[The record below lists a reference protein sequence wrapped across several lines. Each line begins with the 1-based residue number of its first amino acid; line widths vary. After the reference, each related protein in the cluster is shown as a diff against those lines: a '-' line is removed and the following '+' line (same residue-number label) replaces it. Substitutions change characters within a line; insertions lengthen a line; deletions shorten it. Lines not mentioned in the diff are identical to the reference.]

1 MSKFV
6 VSARKYRPTTFDE
19 VVGQMHVAKTLKNA
33 LQTEQLAHA
42 FLFCGPRGVGK
53 TTCARILA
61 KVINCMNPQSKVEPC
76 NACSSCISFNDNA
89 SFNIIELDAAS
100 NNSVEHIRTLIE
112 QVRFQPQQGT
122 HKVFIIDEVHML
134 SSQAFNAFLKTL
146 EEPPPYAIFI
156 LATTEKHKII
166 PTILSRCQIFD
177 FKRIQVQDAV
187 AQLQHIC
194 EQEGKTADPEALHLI
209 GQKAD
214 GAMRDALSIFDKI
227 ASASGAHIT
236 YKDVIANLNILD
248 YEYYFKVVDAFLRQ
262 DLSDVLL
269 TMDAV
274 IRAGFEPDQ
283 FIQGLADHMRDL
295 LVCKDGRTLS
305 LLDVSESLKSRYQ
318 HQAALTNRAVL
329 LSGLDILNQCD
340 IALPRSKNKRLYTE
354 IALSKIAF
362 THRALEVDLMSSS
375 AQSQE
380 KKTDVVSNVANQVD
394 TVQPSDK
401 DPVSTVVTQSAAS
414 QDNSVTAHVQLEND
428 SSRQIIERAPSTTP
442 KPDVAK
448 AEEHT
453 AQTIESQTPALQQRA
468 KMEENEIVQIENPAS
483 HQSSEHI
490 ANAQVA
496 LDSDSESPAIDPTS
510 ETVPPQVSK
519 PKSDAHLS
527 IVKPSG
533 LDAILASVKAEEK
546 QIAELRK
553 GLNQETLDE
562 LWTNYAAEH
571 QSPSTKAM
579 LEMAIVKL
587 DGKRIDITVP
597 SNHYKN
603 MVLEEDDLKDLLR
616 RSLGTPDLML
626 NPVADRSA
634 FPDIEVEKPKILLST
649 KEKYQH
655 LADKHP
661 ALRTMA
667 EHLELK
673 PDTGGGY

>member
-33 LQTEQLAHA
+33 LQTDQLAHA

-61 KVINCMNPQSKVEPC
+61 KVINCMDPKSKVEPC

-194 EQEGKTADPEALHLI
+194 EEEGKTADPEALHLI

-227 ASASGAHIT
+227 ASASGDHIT

-329 LSGLDILNQCD
+329 LTGLDILNQCD

-380 KKTDVVSNVANQVD
+380 KKTDVVSNLSDQEHAA
-394 TVQPSDK
+394 QPS
-401 DPVSTVVTQSAAS
+401 VIQSGSTVAKQSS
-414 QDNSVTAHVQLEND
+414 VNQNNNVTARVQQEND
-428 SSRQIIERAPSTTP
+428 SPRQATEETAAKTTNTIAV
-442 KPDVAK
+442 KS
-448 AEEHT
+448 EENIS
-453 AQTIESQTPALQQRA
+453 QPIESQTLAQQHRV
-468 KMEENEIVQIENPAS
+468 KLVTEEIAPMENPAS
-483 HQSSEHI
+483 HQSSESGTSAI
-490 ANAQVA
+490 N
-496 LDSDSESPAIDPTS
+496 STTESAPR
-510 ETVPPQVSK
+510 QVSK
-519 PKSDAHLS
+519 SKSEAHIS

-587 DGKRIDITVP
+587 EGKRIDITVP

-634 FPDIEVEKPKILLST
+634 FPEIEVEKPKILLST

-661 ALRTMA
+661 ALKTMV